1 MLFYLKKGTKIV
13 PKKKVKNIYDATKIK
28 VLKGLDAV
36 RKRPGM
42 YIGDTDDGSGLHHMV
57 FEVVDNSVDE
67 SLAGYCT
74 EIDVIVRHDDSITV
88 KDNGRGIP
96 VDKHAEENKS
106 AAEVIMTVLHAGAK
120 FDDDSY
126 KVSGG
131 LHGVGVSVVNALS
144 ESLSLMIHKEGHSY
158 EQEYFNGVPKKP
170 LKKIGKT
177 EKTGTT
183 ISFKPSPKTFTDTSF
198 HYEILAKRLREL
210 SFLNS
215 GLRINLFD
223 ERTNKQDTFLFNG
236 GIRAFVS
243 HLNKLQT
250 PRHETI
256 IYINKEKKGITVE
269 VAIQWNEGYRENMY
283 CFTNT
288 LRQRDGGTHLAGF
301 RGGLTRAINNYIE
314 KEGAKGDKAVTG
326 EDCREGMTAV
336 LSIKHP
342 DPKFSAQTK
351 DKLVSSEVKG
361 VVESLLN
368 KALHEFL
375 MENPGEAK
383 SIISKILDSA
393 RAREAARNAREM
405 TRRKGALD
413 IAGLPG
419 KLADCQEKDPAKCE
433 IFLVEGDSAGGSA
446 KQGRDRKTQAVL
458 PLKGK
463 ILNVEK
469 AKREKIFSSTEIGTL
484 ITALGCGIGEDE
496 FDLARLR
503 YHKIIIMT
511 DADVDGAHIRT
522 LLLTFLYRELPEL
535 ISNGNVYIAQPPLY
549 KVKKGKK
556 ERYVTDD
563 DQLNKIIVSNAIEGK
578 ALNPM
583 KKKKGLKGKEFFEA
597 INKYIS
603 VTALWA
609 RLARQTNEVT
619 ATAILKTK
627 PITKTEASNKK
638 KFHAWVK
645 GAQRKARKLA
655 KENGTEISFSVVEDD
670 EGFVYLESREQSN
683 GRSLTGRLPITFF
696 KSKEYQNIK
705 AYQDLEKYFKGGA
718 VIIEGDKQT
727 EYKTLSDSLGDLI
740 KNSKKGQSIQRYK
753 GLGEMNPGQLWD
765 TTLDPETRSLI
776 QVKIEDE
783 IEADLTFATLMGEE
797 VLPRRQFIEE
807 NALNVTNLDV

>member
-1 MLFYLKKGTKIV
+1 V
-13 PKKKVKNIYDATKIK
+13 PKKKAENIYDSTKIK

-120 FDDDSY
+120 FDDESY

-158 EQEYFNGVPKKP
+158 EQEYFNGIPKKP

-183 ISFKPSPKTFTDTSF
+183 ISFKPSPKTFSDTSF
-198 HYEILAKRLREL
+198 HYDILAKRFREL

-223 ERTNKQDTFLFNG
+223 ERNNKHDTFLFNG

-256 IYINKEKKGITVE
+256 IYINKEKKGITLE

-301 RGGLTRAINNYIE
+301 RSGLTRAINNYIE
-314 KEGAKGDKAVTG
+314 KEGAKGDTAVTG

-375 MENPGEAK
+375 MENPREAK

-446 KQGRDRKTQAVL
+446 KQGRDRKTQAIL

-469 AKREKIFSSTEIGTL
+469 AKREKIFASTEIGTL
-484 ITALGCGIGEDE
+484 IKALGCGIGEDE
-496 FDLARLR
+496 FNLANLR

-556 ERYVTDD
+556 ERYVTNDE
-563 DQLNKIIVSNAIEGK
+563 QLNKIIVSNAIEGK
-578 ALNPM
+578 VLKPM

-603 VTALWA
+603 VTALWK

-627 PITKTEASNKK
+627 PITKTEAANKK

-696 KSKEYQNIK
+696 KSKEYQNIR
-705 AYQDLEKYFKGGA
+705 AYQDLEKHFKGGA

-776 QVKIEDE
+776 QVRIEDE

-807 NALNVTNLDV
+807 NALNVINLDI

>member
-1 MLFYLKKGTKIV
+1 M
-13 PKKKVKNIYDATKIK
+13 PKKKVKNIYDSTKIK

-236 GIRAFVS
+236 GIRAFVA

-250 PRHETI
+250 PHHETI

-383 SIISKILDSA
+383 SIISKILESA
-393 RAREAARNAREM
+393 RAREAAR
-405 TRRKGALD
+405 
-413 IAGLPG
+413 
-419 KLADCQEKDPAKCE
+419 
-433 IFLVEGDSAGGSA
+433 
-446 KQGRDRKTQAVL
+446 
-458 PLKGK
+458 
-463 ILNVEK
+463 
-469 AKREKIFSSTEIGTL
+469 
-484 ITALGCGIGEDE
+484 
-496 FDLARLR
+496 
-503 YHKIIIMT
+503 
-511 DADVDGAHIRT
+511 
-522 LLLTFLYRELPEL
+522 
-535 ISNGNVYIAQPPLY
+535 
-549 KVKKGKK
+549 
-556 ERYVTDD
+556 
-563 DQLNKIIVSNAIEGK
+563 
-578 ALNPM
+578 
-583 KKKKGLKGKEFFEA
+583 
-597 INKYIS
+597 
-603 VTALWA
+603 
-609 RLARQTNEVT
+609 
-619 ATAILKTK
+619 
-627 PITKTEASNKK
+627 
-638 KFHAWVK
+638 
-645 GAQRKARKLA
+645 
-655 KENGTEISFSVVEDD
+655 
-670 EGFVYLESREQSN
+670 
-683 GRSLTGRLPITFF
+683 
-696 KSKEYQNIK
+696 
-705 AYQDLEKYFKGGA
+705 
-718 VIIEGDKQT
+718 
-727 EYKTLSDSLGDLI
+727 
-740 KNSKKGQSIQRYK
+740 
-753 GLGEMNPGQLWD
+753 
-765 TTLDPETRSLI
+765 
-776 QVKIEDE
+776 
-783 IEADLTFATLMGEE
+783 
-797 VLPRRQFIEE
+797 
-807 NALNVTNLDV
+807 

>member
-1 MLFYLKKGTKIV
+1 M
-13 PKKKVKNIYDATKIK
+13 
-28 VLKGLDAV
+28 
-36 RKRPGM
+36 
-42 YIGDTDDGSGLHHMV
+42 
-57 FEVVDNSVDE
+57 
-67 SLAGYCT
+67 
-74 EIDVIVRHDDSITV
+74 
-88 KDNGRGIP
+88 
-96 VDKHAEENKS
+96 
-106 AAEVIMTVLHAGAK
+106 
-120 FDDDSY
+120 
-126 KVSGG
+126 
-131 LHGVGVSVVNALS
+131 
-144 ESLSLMIHKEGHSY
+144 
-158 EQEYFNGVPKKP
+158 
-170 LKKIGKT
+170 
-177 EKTGTT
+177 
-183 ISFKPSPKTFTDTSF
+183 
-198 HYEILAKRLREL
+198 
-210 SFLNS
+210 
-215 GLRINLFD
+215 
-223 ERTNKQDTFLFNG
+223 
-236 GIRAFVS
+236 
-243 HLNKLQT
+243 
-250 PRHETI
+250 
-256 IYINKEKKGITVE
+256 
-269 VAIQWNEGYRENMY
+269 
-283 CFTNT
+283 
-288 LRQRDGGTHLAGF
+288 
-301 RGGLTRAINNYIE
+301 
-314 KEGAKGDKAVTG
+314 
-326 EDCREGMTAV
+326 
-336 LSIKHP
+336 
-342 DPKFSAQTK
+342 
-351 DKLVSSEVKG
+351 
-361 VVESLLN
+361 
-368 KALHEFL
+368 
-375 MENPGEAK
+375 
-383 SIISKILDSA
+383 
-393 RAREAARNAREM
+393 
-405 TRRKGALD
+405 
-413 IAGLPG
+413 
-419 KLADCQEKDPAKCE
+419 
-433 IFLVEGDSAGGSA
+433 VEGDSAGGSA
-446 KQGRDRKTQAVL
+446 KQGRDRKTQAIL

-535 ISNGNVYIAQPPLY
+535 ISNGNVYIAHPPLY

-563 DQLNKIIVSNAIEGK
+563 EQLNKIIVSNAIEGK
-578 ALNPM
+578 VLKPM

-603 VTALWA
+603 VTALWK
-609 RLARQTNEVT
+609 RLARQTTEVT

-627 PITKTEASNKK
+627 PITKTEAANKK

-683 GRSLTGRLPITFF
+683 GRSLTGRIPITFF

-705 AYQDLEKYFKGGA
+705 SYQDLEKYFKGGA

-776 QVKIEDE
+776 QVIIEDE

-807 NALNVTNLDV
+807 NALNVINLDV